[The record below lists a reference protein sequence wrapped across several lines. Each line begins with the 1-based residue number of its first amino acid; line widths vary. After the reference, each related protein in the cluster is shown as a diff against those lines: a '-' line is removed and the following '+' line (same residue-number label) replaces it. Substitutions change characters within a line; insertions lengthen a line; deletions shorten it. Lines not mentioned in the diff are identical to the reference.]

1 MTLLQHIQPRR
12 AALMVAAISV
22 VAASAQNMSTQIVV
36 ERQIEPEY
44 RQAVRPSGVSPVALT
59 PTVTTPRLSAAPYSA
74 LAQLDASLSMLEPAA
89 WGDTLYVSPFRGYA
103 NLGYLPAANVAASVG
118 YSFINTRDTR
128 VSAFVSYLANK
139 YHGYRDAAEG
149 QRAQTDYSHQELRIG
164 ADALHRLDR
173 RNTLAASVG
182 YVFGSAQMPEY
193 ASGPASTFKQNAN
206 RAYFTA
212 DWSHRSSFAADAG
225 ASVRYFGFTKDVY
238 NTGASTGAL
247 LPNDPMT
254 EALYNVHGNIAAIAG
269 KWSFRLRAAATWQ
282 HHSPTAGG
290 LYAYAADDEVSDDA
304 LFGYAHY
311 DYHTNALY
319 TFTPSA
325 EVRSGS
331 FTGIFGIRLDL
342 SHGGF
347 SKKFYATPDVRLN
360 WQISSRVALWGR
372 VGGGKVLNTLE
383 DLYAYTPYMS
393 GAYGYD
399 MSSIPVTVDAGINMG
414 PFSGFSIA
422 LEIGGA
428 TADNWLMPAM
438 ANGANCYEMTK
449 VAGIHYRAALAWDAL
464 KWFSAHAS
472 IEGATH
478 SEDGGDGGYYL
489 WRDRA
494 RWQTNVG
501 ITLRPVKPMTLSVD
515 WNLRTKRRAYELGSA
530 SLIGLGFLYHK
541 ADVINLGNINDISA
555 SAAWQFSER
564 LSAHVQLTNIL
575 CRRYYIIP
583 GVASARL
590 GGTFGVSY
598 QF

>member
-12 AALMVAAISV
+12 ATLIAAAITV
-22 VAASAQNMSTQIVV
+22 IAASAQNMSTQIVV

-44 RQAVRPSGVSPVALT
+44 RPAVRPSGVSPVALA

-74 LAQLDASLSMLEPAA
+74 LARLDASLTMLEPAA

-103 NLGYLPAANVAASVG
+103 NLGYLPAANAAASLG
-118 YSFINTRDTR
+118 YTFINTRNSR
-128 VSAFVSYLANK
+128 VSAFADYLAYK
-139 YHGYRDAAEG
+139 YHGYRDADDG

-173 RNTLAASVG
+173 HNTLAASVE
-182 YVFGSAQMPEY
+182 YAFGSTQMPEY
-193 ASGPASTFKQNAN
+193 AHGPANTFKQNTN
-206 RAYFTA
+206 RAHFAA
-212 DWSHRSSFAADAG
+212 DWSHRGSLAADAG
-225 ASVRYFGFTKDVY
+225 ASVRYFGFTKDIY
-238 NTGASTGAL
+238 NTGASSGTL
-247 LPNDPMT
+247 IPEDPMS
-254 EALYNVHGNIAAIAG
+254 EALYNIHGNIAVTSG
-269 KWSFRLRAAATWQ
+269 KWLLRLRAAATWQ
-282 HHSPTAGG
+282 HHSPAAAS
-290 LYAYAADDEVSDDA
+290 LYAYAADDGVSDDA

-325 EVRSGS
+325 EVRSSS
-331 FTGIFGIRLDL
+331 FTGIFGVRLDL
-342 SHGGF
+342 SRGGF
-347 SKKFYATPDVRLN
+347 SKKFYAAPDIRLN
-360 WQISSRVALWGR
+360 WQISSRVALWAR

-422 LEIGGA
+422 LELGGA
-428 TADNWLMPAM
+428 SANEWLMPAM

-472 IEGATH
+472 IEGATQ
-478 SEDGGDGGYYL
+478 SEDGDDGGYYL

-501 ITLRPVKPMTLSVD
+501 IALRPLKPLTLSVD

-530 SLIGLGFLYHK
+530 SFLTMGFLYHK
-541 ADVINLGNINDISA
+541 NIINLGNINDISA

-564 LSAHVQLTNIL
+564 LSAHVMLTNIL

-590 GGTFGVSY
+590 GGTLGVSY

>member
-12 AALMVAAISV
+12 AALMAAAISV

-36 ERQIEPEY
+36 ERRIEPEY

-74 LAQLDASLSMLEPAA
+74 LAQLDASLTMLEPAA
-89 WGDTLYVSPFRGYA
+89 WGDTLYVNPFRGYA
-103 NLGYLPAANVAASVG
+103 NLGYLPAANAAASVG
-118 YSFINTRDTR
+118 YTFINTRDSR

-139 YHGYRDAAEG
+139 YHGYRDADGG
-149 QRAQTDYSHQELRIG
+149 QRAKTDYSHQELRIG

-173 RNTLAASVG
+173 CNTLAASVG
-182 YVFGSAQMPEY
+182 YIFGSTQMPEY
-193 ASGPASTFKQNAN
+193 ASGPANTFKQNAN

-212 DWSHRSSFAADAG
+212 DWSHRSSISADAG
-225 ASVRYFGFTKDVY
+225 ASVRYFGFTKDIY
-238 NTGASTGAL
+238 NTGASTGVL

-254 EALYNVHGNIAAIAG
+254 EALYNIHGNVAATTG

-282 HHSPTAGG
+282 HHSPAAAG
-290 LYAYAADDEVSDDA
+290 LYAYAADAETSDEA

-319 TFTPSA
+319 TFTPSV
-325 EVRSGS
+325 EVRGGS

-342 SHGGF
+342 SRGGF
-347 SKKFYATPDVRLN
+347 SKKFYAAPDIRLN

-372 VGGGKVLNTLE
+372 IGGGKVLNTLE

-399 MSSIPVTVDAGINMG
+399 MSSIPVTVDAGVTMG

-422 LEIGGA
+422 LEVGGA
-428 TADNWLMPAM
+428 TANDWLMPAM
-438 ANGANCYEMTK
+438 ANGTNCYEMTK
-449 VAGIHYRAALAWDAL
+449 VAGIHYRAALAWEAL
-464 KWFSAHAS
+464 KWISAHAS
-472 IEGATH
+472 IEGATQ

-501 ITLRPVKPMTLSVD
+501 ITLRPLEPLTLSVD

-530 SLIGLGFLYHK
+530 SFLGMGFLYHK
-541 ADVINLGNINDISA
+541 DIINLGNINDISA
-555 SAAWQFSER
+555 SATWQFNER
-564 LSAHVQLTNIL
+564 LSAHIMLTNIL

-583 GVASARL
+583 GVVSARL
-590 GGTFGVSY
+590 GGTLGVSY